1 MPLLPLYATVFLCG
15 GALMGLEL
23 AGARIL
29 APVMG
34 NSVFVWGSVISSF
47 MLALSIGY
55 WLGGII
61 ADRYGSRRSLGVVVA
76 CAGLLT
82 VVSPLVAE
90 AVLPATA
97 ELGPR
102 LGPLVATTI
111 AFFGPALLLATV
123 SPIGVRAAS
132 ASGLGHI
139 GRSAGSLYA
148 ISTAGS
154 IIGTLATSFWLI
166 PALQTGPLIVGIGLL
181 LAATALVTLALPAS
195 PAPAPFELR
204 GRRWSTGTA
213 GLVAAGIIL
222 GAFVMTSIAAPG
234 DVADDGSTVLF
245 RRDTQYHRILVTEA
259 KGERTLRFDRSRQT
273 SVDVGDPTVSLIRYP
288 DYLHLALAVN
298 PDAERILVL
307 GLGGGALP
315 ARMLRDYPE
324 VTVDAVEIDPV
335 VVDVAKRYF
344 ALPEDERLHVYV
356 EDARRYVQRTGE
368 RYDVVVVDCYHSDA
382 LPFHLTTQ
390 EFFEEIDAVLE
401 PGGVV
406 AYNIISA
413 VEGERSDLFR
423 SLYRTAGT
431 VWDRLWVFPVQADN
445 GGHGLD
451 LNHNIVLLA
460 TDEHLQTD
468 QLLGRIADRV
478 GGRVTVEDFESFGQD
493 LYRGLVELADV
504 PVLTDSYAPT
514 DSLIRVN

>member
-1 MPLLPLYATVFLCG
+1 MPLYVTVFLCG
-15 GALMGLEL
+15 ASLMGLEL

-29 APVMG
+29 APAMG
-34 NSVFVWGSVISSF
+34 NSIFVWGSVISSF

-55 WLGGII
+55 FLGGIV
-61 ADRYGSRRSLGVVVA
+61 ADRFGTRRTLGVVVA
-76 CAGLLT
+76 SAGVLT
-82 VVSPLVAE
+82 IVSPLIAA

-102 LGPLVATTI
+102 LGPLTATTI
-111 AFFGPALLLATV
+111 AFFGPALLLAMV

-148 ISTAGS
+148 VSTGGS

-166 PALQTGPLIVGIGLL
+166 PALQTGPLIVGIGIL
-181 LAATALVTLALPAS
+181 LACTALITLALPTAQR
-195 PAPAPFELR
+195 PAPLELA
-204 GRRWSTGTA
+204 GRTWTTA
-213 GLVAAGIIL
+213 VAGIVSVGLLL
-222 GAFVMTSIAAPG
+222 GGGVMMSISEPG
-234 DVADDGSTVLF
+234 DVAEDGSAVLF

-259 KGERTLRFDRSRQT
+259 NGERTLRFDRSRQT
-273 SVDVGDPTVSLIRYP
+273 SVDVNDPVISRIRYP
-288 DYLHLALAVN
+288 DYLHLAFAVN
-298 PDAERILVL
+298 PDAKRVLVL

-324 VTVDAVEIDPV
+324 VLVDSVEIDPV
-335 VVDVAKRYF
+335 VVEVAERYF
-344 ALPEDERLHVYV
+344 ALPEDERLQVYT

-368 RYDVVVVDCYHSDA
+368 RYDIVVVDCYHADA

-390 EFFEEIDAVLE
+390 EFFEEIDDVLA

-413 VEGERSDLFR
+413 VEGEQSDLFR

-431 VWDRLWVFPVQADN
+431 VWDHEWVFPVSRAGQTESLSAN
-445 GGHGLD
+445 R
-451 LNHNIVLLA
+451 NIILLA
-460 TDEHLQTD
+460 TDARIEEAE
-468 QLLGRIADRV
+468 LLARIESGVD
-478 GGRVTVEDFESFGQD
+478 GRVKVDGFEEYGGS
-493 LYRGLVELADV
+493 LYRGLVEQGDV
-504 PVLTDSYAPT
+504 PVLTDAHAPV

>member
-1 MPLLPLYATVFLCG
+1 MPLYVTVFLCG
-15 GALMGLEL
+15 ASLMGLEL

-29 APVMG
+29 APAMG
-34 NSVFVWGSVISSF
+34 NSIFVWGSVISSF

-55 WLGGII
+55 FLGGIV
-61 ADRYGSRRSLGVVVA
+61 ADRFGTRRTLGVVVA
-76 CAGLLT
+76 SAGVLT
-82 VVSPLVAE
+82 VISPLIAA

-102 LGPLVATTI
+102 LGPLTATTI
-111 AFFGPALLLATV
+111 AFFGPALLLAMV

-148 ISTAGS
+148 VSTGGS
-154 IIGTLATSFWLI
+154 IVGTLATSFWLI
-166 PALQTGPLIVGIGLL
+166 PMLQTGPLIVGIGLL
-181 LAATALVTLALPAS
+181 LACTALITLALPVAPR
-195 PAPAPFELR
+195 PAPLELA
-204 GRRWSTGTA
+204 GRTWTTA
-213 GLVAAGIIL
+213 VAGIVSVGLLL
-222 GAFVMTSIAAPG
+222 GGGVMMSISEPG
-234 DVADDGSTVLF
+234 DVAEDGSAVLF

-259 KGERTLRFDRSRQT
+259 DGERTLRFDRSRQT
-273 SVDVGDPTVSLIRYP
+273 SVDVNDPVISVIRYP
-288 DYLHLALAVN
+288 DYLHLAFAVN
-298 PDAERILVL
+298 PDAERVLVL

-324 VTVDAVEIDPV
+324 VRVDSVEIDPV
-335 VVDVAKRYF
+335 VVDVAERFF
-344 ALPEDERLHVYV
+344 ALPEDERLRVYT

-368 RYDVVVVDCYHSDA
+368 RYDIVVVDCYHADA

-390 EFFEEIDAVLE
+390 EFFEEIDDVLA

-431 VWDRLWVFPVQADN
+431 VWDYEWVFPVQ
-445 GGHGLD
+445 GGAQTESLKA
-451 LNHNIVLLA
+451 NRNIILLA
-460 TDEHLQTD
+460 TDTRIEEVE
-468 QLLGRIADRV
+468 LLGRIESGVD
-478 GGRVTVEDFESFGQD
+478 GRVKVDGFEEFGES
-493 LYRGLVELADV
+493 LYRGLVEQGDV
-504 PVLTDSYAPT
+504 PVLTDAHAPT

>member
-15 GALMGLEL
+15 AALMGLEL

-34 NSVFVWGSVISSF
+34 NSIFVWGSVISSF
-47 MLALSIGY
+47 MLALSVGY
-55 WLGGII
+55 WLGGIV
-61 ADRYGSRRSLGVVVA
+61 ADRFGSRRSLGVVIA
-76 CAGLLT
+76 GAGLLT

-111 AFFGPALLLATV
+111 AFFGPALLIAMV
-123 SPIGVRAAS
+123 SPIGVRAA
-132 ASGLGHI
+132 AGSGLGHI

-148 ISTAGS
+148 VSTAGS
-154 IIGTLATSFWLI
+154 IVGTLATSFWLI
-166 PALQTGPLIVGIGLL
+166 PLLQTGPLIVGIGIA
-181 LAATALVTLALPAS
+181 LACTAVVTLALPAS
-195 PAPAPFELR
+195 PTPAPFELA
-204 GRRWSTGTA
+204 GRRWVTGIAGVVGA
-213 GLVAAGIIL
+213 GLLVG
-222 GAFVMTSIAAPG
+222 GVVMTTISSPG
-234 DVADDGSTVLF
+234 DLADDGSAVLF

-259 KGERTLRFDRSRQT
+259 NGERTLRFDRSRQT
-273 SVDVGDPTVSLIRYP
+273 SVDVSDPVVSRIRYP
-288 DYLHLALAVN
+288 DYLHLAFAVK
-298 PDAERILVL
+298 PDAKRVLVL

-315 ARMLRDYPE
+315 ARMLRDYPD

-335 VVDVAKRYF
+335 VVDVAERFF
-344 ALPEDERLHVYV
+344 ALPDDERLRVYT

-390 EFFEEIDAVLE
+390 EFFEEISDLLE
-401 PGGVV
+401 PDGVC

-413 VEGERSDLFR
+413 VEGEQSDLFR

-431 VWDRLWVFPVQADN
+431 VWDHLWVFPVKRE
-445 GGHGLD
+445 HGTDSLKA
-451 LNHNIVLLA
+451 NQNIVLLA
-460 TDEHLQTD
+460 TDAD
-468 QLLGRIADRV
+468 ISRAALLSRIESRV
-478 GGRVTVEDFESFGQD
+478 DGTVEVDGFETFGTR
-493 LYRGLVELADV
+493 LYDGLIELADV

>member
-1 MPLLPLYATVFLCG
+1 MQLLPLYATVFLCG

-34 NSVFVWGSVISSF
+34 NSIFVWGSVISSF

-55 WLGGII
+55 WLGGIV
-61 ADRYGSRRSLGVVVA
+61 ADRFGSRRSLGVVVA

-82 VVSPLVAE
+82 TVSPLIAE

-102 LGPLVATTI
+102 LGPLAATTI
-111 AFFGPALLLATV
+111 AFFGPALLLAMV
-123 SPIGVRAAS
+123 SPIGVRAA
-132 ASGLGHI
+132 AAGGVGHI

-148 ISTAGS
+148 VSTAGS
-154 IIGTLATSFWLI
+154 ILGTLATSFWLV

-181 LAATALVTLALPAS
+181 LATTALVTLALPAS
-195 PAPAPFELR
+195 PAPAPFELE
-204 GRRWSTGTA
+204 GRRWLTGIASLVGA
-213 GLVAAGIIL
+213 GLLV
-222 GAFVMTSIAAPG
+222 GAVVMTSVATPE

-259 KGERTLRFDRSRQT
+259 DGERTLRFDRSRQT
-273 SVDVGDPTVSLIRYP
+273 SVDVDDPTVSRIRYP
-288 DYLHLALAVN
+288 DYLHLALAAR
-298 PDAERILVL
+298 PDAERVLVL

-315 ARMLRDYPE
+315 ARMLRDYPGM
-324 VTVDAVEIDPV
+324 TVDAVEIDPV
-335 VVDVAKRYF
+335 VVDVAERYF
-344 ALPEDERLHVYV
+344 ALPEDERLRVYV

-368 RYDVVVVDCYHSDA
+368 RYDIVVVDCYHADA
-382 LPFHLTTQ
+382 LPFHLTTR
-390 EFFEEIDAVLE
+390 EFFEEIDGVLE

-431 VWDRLWVFPVQADN
+431 VWDRSWVFPVERTD
-445 GGHGLD
+445 GGDSLD
-451 LNHNIVLLA
+451 LNRNIILLA
-460 TDEHLQTD
+460 TDAELQTTE
-468 QLLGRIADRV
+468 LLGRVEDRV
-478 GGRVTVEDFESFGQD
+478 GGRVTVAGFETFGAD
-493 LYRGLVELADV
+493 LYSALVKLADV